1 MRQYARNVLRGVR
14 KNLLQYAGAVL
25 IIALAVTIF
34 IGLYDY
40 AQNLGENAFP
50 YFEEYNF
57 ADIFADVEG
66 LTLRDLEDL
75 GKVEGVSEIF
85 GRQSADVRMDTGE
98 KQIVTLH
105 LLAYFPNDSMN
116 KMRIASDDGTMESN
130 EIYLSQAMQ
139 GKRHFETGDP
149 IAVIYKGTRTELT
162 YAGTVNSPQYLFYI
176 PSGDIQAPV
185 DDLYAFAAVDADKL
199 GQITGKGDAVNEI
212 GIRVE
217 PGVDPERFIR
227 VIEARL
233 AEKCNVL
240 SICTRR
246 DQDAYNTLTDE
257 IDTYEMVSMLIP
269 VLFLIGAAF
278 MVYIILKKAIDSDR
292 TIIGTLKAM
301 GARDSEIL
309 RIYMGLSIILGVL
322 GTLIA
327 YGASYPI
334 GNYLLVDS
342 ATYYSLPH
350 LMYHFFAVPR
360 IIGLVFGVG
369 TGMLSTWLGVREV
382 ISIQPSEAMRASQ
395 PKTGNVINLPGWID
409 RRLNSRQRIAIK
421 AIFRNPFRS
430 VVIAFSISFPIALI
444 SCALSLTTYMGD
456 SSDKILQI
464 QEAGDYKLVLPSYM
478 PYEDL
483 RKEVLALD
491 YVVNAEA
498 YATFP
503 VTFRSGNIKVTN
515 EICAY
520 DPGGSL
526 RNVMDNRNH
535 ILTPS
540 SDALF
545 IDSLTADKLGVE
557 EGDCITI
564 QENIFGGHEINIP
577 IGAIYDTYSENSG
590 YLTMD
595 AFCELFGQEPCA
607 NVVLCAV
614 ERDHK
619 EDFLVQLKDAVNLDY
634 IVDNDR
640 LLEAY
645 REMNK
650 TLVIIAYMVAAFAI
664 LSGGVMIYSIIS
676 MNLRERKVEFGTMMV
691 LGMRQG
697 EIMEM
702 ILVEQL
708 VSLAGGVL
716 MTAGLLPVIKY
727 TFESAMG
734 DEGFLCDL
742 LIRPGDYLM
751 ALTVCAVVTFISVV
765 MGYRDVQKVNLSDV
779 LKERG

>member
-14 KNLLQYAGAVL
+14 KNLLQYAGVVL
-25 IIALAVTIF
+25 IIALAVSIF

-40 AQNLGENAFP
+40 ARNLGENVFP
-50 YFEEYNF
+50 YFEEYSF
-57 ADIFADVEG
+57 ADIFADVDG
-66 LTLRDLEDL
+66 ITQKDLEDL
-75 GKVEGVSEIF
+75 TKVEGVGEIF
-85 GRQSADVRMDTGE
+85 GRQSADVRLDTGE

-105 LLAYFPNDSMN
+105 LLAYSPADSMN
-116 KMRIASDDGTMESN
+116 KMRIASDDGTMEGN
-130 EIYLSQAMQ
+130 EIFLSQAMQ
-139 GKRHFETGDP
+139 GKRHFEIGDTL
-149 IAVIYKGTRTELT
+149 AVIYKGTRTELS
-162 YAGTVNSPQYLFYI
+162 YAGMVNSPQYLFYV
-176 PSGDIQAPV
+176 PSSDIQAPV
-185 DDLYAFAAVDADKL
+185 DDLYAFAAVDADRL
-199 GQITGKGDAVNEI
+199 GQITGKSDAVNEI
-212 GIRVE
+212 GIKVE
-217 PGVDPERFIR
+217 PGVDPDSFVH

-233 AEKCNVL
+233 KEKGSVL
-240 SICTRR
+240 SICARR

-257 IDTYEMVSMLIP
+257 IDTYELVSMLIP

-309 RIYMGLSIILGVL
+309 RIYMGLSFILGMM

-327 YGASYPI
+327 YGISYPI
-334 GNYLLVDS
+334 GNSLLVDS

-350 LMYHFFAVPR
+350 LSYHFFAVPR
-360 IIGLVFGVG
+360 IIGMVFGVG
-369 TGMLSTWLGVREV
+369 TALLSTWLGVREV
-382 ISIQPSEAMRASQ
+382 MSIQPSEAMRASQ
-395 PKTGNVINLPGWID
+395 PRTGNVINLPGWID
-409 RRLNSRQRIAIK
+409 KRLNGRQRIAIK
-421 AIFRNPFRS
+421 AIFRNPLRS
-430 VVIAFSISFPIALI
+430 VAIAFSISFPIALI
-444 SCALSLTTYMGD
+444 STALSLTTYMND
-456 SSDKILQI
+456 SSDKVLQI
-464 QEAGDYKLVLPSYM
+464 QEAGDYKLVLSSYV

-483 RKEVLALD
+483 RKEILALD
-491 YVVNAEA
+491 HVVNAEP

-503 VTFRSGNIKVTN
+503 VTLRYGNVKVSN
-515 EICAY
+515 SICAY

-545 IDSLTADKLGVE
+545 VDSLTADKLGVE

-564 QENIFGGHEINIP
+564 QENIFGGHEMNVP
-577 IGAIYDTYSENSG
+577 IGAIYDTYAESCA
-590 YLTMD
+590 YLPMD
-595 AFCELFGQEPCA
+595 AFCSLFGQEACA
-607 NVVLCAV
+607 NMVLCAV
-614 ERDHK
+614 EKDHK

-640 LLEAY
+640 LLVAY
-645 REMNK
+645 WEMNV
-650 TLVIIAYMVAAFAI
+650 TLVVIAYVVALFAI
-664 LSGGVMIYSIIS
+664 VSGGVMIYSIIS

-691 LGMRQG
+691 LGMRPR

-716 MTAGLLPVIKY
+716 MTAGLLPIIKY
-727 TFESAMG
+727 TFETAMG
-734 DEGFLCDL
+734 DDGFLCDL

-751 ALTVCAVVTFISVV
+751 SLTGCAVVTFISVI
-765 MGYRDVQKVNLSDV
+765 MGYREVLRVNLSDV